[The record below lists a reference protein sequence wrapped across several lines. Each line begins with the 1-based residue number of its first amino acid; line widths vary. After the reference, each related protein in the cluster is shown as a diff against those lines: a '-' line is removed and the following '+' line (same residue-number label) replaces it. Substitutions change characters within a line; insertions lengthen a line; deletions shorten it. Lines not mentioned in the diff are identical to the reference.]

1 MKIMI
6 ILVYGDTIE
15 LVGDSGTVISKLSD
29 AFSESEIPTDMTS
42 LDWTESRCF
51 LNGSLV
57 DVLPD
62 NVEEFVALCKNRYPS
77 IKEQIEFDAE
87 QKKKEEDRQ
96 EQLANALSEQ
106 ERLAS
111 RTEVEII
118 KDAYFSYVRVI
129 ENIINEKSMDV
140 GFLDTTH
147 MCTFLTSNVQSYRT
161 NAEELYSLRDRM
173 YEVLDRYYSGIIE
186 NGVDV
191 ISSERFE
198 SYLKEQVGL

>member
-1 MKIMI
+1 MI

-29 AFSESEIPTDMTS
+29 VFSESEIPTDMTS

-57 DVLPD
+57 DVLPG
-62 NVEEFVALCKNRYPS
+62 NVEEFVGLCKNRYPS

-106 ERLAS
+106 ERLSS
-111 RTEVEII
+111 RTESEII
-118 KDAYFSYVRVI
+118 KDAYFSYVLVI
-129 ENIINEKSMDV
+129 ENIINEKSMAV
-140 GFLDTTH
+140 GFLDSTH
-147 MCTFLTSNVQSYRT
+147 MCTFLTSNVQSYR
-161 NAEELYSLRDRM
+161 NAAENLYSLRDRM
-173 YEVLDRYYSGIIE
+173 YEVLDRYYLGIIE

-198 SYLKEQVGL
+198 SYVKEQVGS